1 MALQLMF
8 FERPEF
14 KIEVPDFILNAGVFE
29 AKHRTEL
36 KLSSP
41 RKDKNYCNI
50 KVEVA
55 SPKFWCFFYTSTI
68 INKFLI

>member
-1 MALQLMF
+1 MASQLMF

-29 AKHRTEL
+29 AKHRTKP

-41 RKDKNYCNI
+41 RKDKI
-50 KVEVA
+50 VTLK
-55 SPKFWCFFYTSTI
+55 
-68 INKFLI
+68 